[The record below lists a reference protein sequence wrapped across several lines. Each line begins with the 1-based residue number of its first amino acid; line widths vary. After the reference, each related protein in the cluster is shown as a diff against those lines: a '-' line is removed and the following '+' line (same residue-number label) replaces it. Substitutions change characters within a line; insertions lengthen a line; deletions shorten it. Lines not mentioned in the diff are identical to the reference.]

1 MEYVVR
7 WVIELDAESPEE
19 AAKLALAIQRDTASI
34 ATHFTVKDEQ
44 GMETEEIGRASCRE
58 RV

>member
-1 MEYVVR
+1 MNMEYVVR

-44 GMETEEIGRASCRE
+44 GMETEVEL
-58 RV
+58 